1 MRLTLVLVFATLG
14 IVATHRLFENFLVDV
29 AKTKPKS
36 DPLLVK
42 AHVAG
47 EIKSGSTGWP
57 GKSCWKKCGGKSGP
71 CKVCSGGKYCC
82 KKGVAENGCNGKQG
96 SKEGK
101 CVKPVTPPGM
111 RVRTR
116 PRCEEKAKYKEV
128 GGTVFNY
135 CPEKGSDKETS
146 GNYVIAAF
154 DKKIL
159 DINYVEA
166 YKCDPKPDDCNCKSL
181 LTGVVQ
187 KFPRA
192 SKISLIFTATP
203 AIAGC
208 KCYLGTAARNGFKKV
223 DVENCDAIIDFDE
236 KNYSKKCEDLIGRAD
251 QCYVG
256 KWYIKK

>member
-14 IVATHRLFENFLVDV
+14 IVAK
-29 AKTKPKS
+29 AKPKS

-57 GKSCWKKCGGKSGP
+57 GKSCWKKCGRKSGP

-96 SKEGK
+96 SKEGT
-101 CVKPVTPPGM
+101 CVKPVTPPGNG
-111 RVRTR
+111 
-116 PRCEEKAKYKEV
+116 CEEKAKYKEV
-128 GGTVFNY
+128 AGTVYNY
-135 CPEKGSDKETS
+135 CPKKGSDKETS
-146 GNYVIAAF
+146 GNYVKAVFEQA
-154 DKKIL
+154 KKIL
-159 DINYVEA
+159 VINFVQGDE
-166 YKCDPKPDDCNCKSL
+166 CDPKPADCNCKSL
-181 LTGVVQ
+181 LTGVVR
-187 KFPRA
+187 KFTTA
-192 SKISLIFTATP
+192 SKISLIFGATP

>member
-14 IVATHRLFENFLVDV
+14 IV

-47 EIKSGSTGWP
+47 EIKSGSTGI
-57 GKSCWKKCGGKSGP
+57 
-71 CKVCSGGKYCC
+71 
-82 KKGVAENGCNGKQG
+82 
-96 SKEGK
+96 
-101 CVKPVTPPGM
+101 
-111 RVRTR
+111 
-116 PRCEEKAKYKEV
+116 RCEEKAKYKEV
-128 GGTVFNY
+128 AGTVLNY
-135 CPEKGSDKETS
+135 CPMKNSDKETS

-187 KFPRA
+187 NFPRA

-223 DVENCDAIIDFDE
+223 DVENCDTIIDFDE
-236 KNYSKKCEDLIGRAD
+236 KNYSKKCDDLIKRAD

-256 KWYIKK
+256 NWYIKK